1 MDAYDLSNKRV
12 LLIDGRSLLI
22 NGRGLLINERVLVCI
37 LNSKGIT
44 VYNLEFKRAL
54 AYKINLKATLTR
66 SLNLIEWIG
75 YEARDLIEFK
85 RGKEFN
91 SFNLFLDFLFNL
103 FCRVLFI

>member
-54 AYKINLKATLTR
+54 AYKINLKTILIY
-66 SLNLIEWIG
+66 SLNLIKWID
-75 YEARDLIEFK
+75 YKAKDPIKFK
-85 RGKEFN
+85 KGKESNNFD
-91 SFNLFLDFLFNL
+91 LFLDFLFNL